1 MRGRWVERYAHA
13 NGAHIDA
20 AMSKLQSRM
29 NLLPELI
36 GDIKLP
42 GHDYTKPTQTDA
54 GEQEGD
60 LQPFD
65 FLVGRARFEL
75 ATNGLKVLLSALST
89 TNQNNLKQ
97 LNQ

>member
-75 ATNGLKVLLSALST
+75 ATNGLKVRCST
-89 TNQNNLKQ
+89 G
-97 LNQ
+97 